1 MTDAIRKNKIIFV
14 PGKNPKPQPEDHRAL
29 LWRCLQHGLN
39 LVDPAA
45 AHSIA
50 AMSDCFELIAWNAIY
65 YGHVKDVDE
74 DVPWIE
80 VLCLKTGP
88 DAADVREALS
98 WRNKRARV
106 LYTLGD
112 HFPALI
118 PLLPDPA
125 VKSTIRETE
134 RYFRNQDGIGTHV
147 RELLKAPLRQAF
159 ADGDRVLVIG
169 HSMGTVIAYDA
180 LWELTH
186 LESHPGKVDL
196 FLTLGSPLGMHFVQ
210 DRLLGFQ
217 RNDRQR
223 FPCNIRNWINI
234 AAHGDLTALDPE
246 VRNDFLPM
254 IEQGCIESI
263 EDRHRGVFNY
273 FRSEKGLNE
282 HRSYGYLVEQHVA
295 RAILAWWR
303 GGSGQDRCRP
313 ETTAALAGSSGMA

>member
-1 MTDAIRKNKIIFV
+1 MTDGICKNKIIFV
-14 PGKNPKPQPEDHRAL
+14 PGKNPKPSAEDHRAL
-29 LWRCLQHGLN
+29 LWRCLQRGLQ

-45 AHSIA
+45 ARQIA
-50 AMSDCFELIAWNAIY
+50 ALSDCFQLVAWNAMY
-65 YGHVKDVDE
+65 YGQVKDVDE

-80 VLCLKTGP
+80 ALCHKTGP

-98 WRNKRARV
+98 WRNKRARI

-112 HFPALI
+112 LFPALI

-134 RYFRNQDGIGTHV
+134 RYFRNQGSIGTHV

-159 ADGDRVLVIG
+159 AAGDRGLVSG
-169 HSMGTVIAYDA
+169 HSMGAVSAYDA

-186 LESHPGKVDL
+186 LEANPGKVDL
-196 FLTLGSPLGMHFVQ
+196 LLTIGSPLGMHFVQ
-210 DRLLGFQ
+210 DRLLGF
-217 RNDRQR
+217 RDPYGQR
-223 FPCNIRNWINI
+223 FPCNIRHWVNI

-254 IEQGCIESI
+254 IEQGCAESI

-273 FRSEKGLNE
+273 FRNDKGLNM

-295 RAILAWWR
+295 RAILAWWQ
-303 GGSGQDRCRP
+303 GSADQACCAP
-313 ETTAALAGSSGMA
+313 EMAAPLAGRAGMA

>member
-1 MTDAIRKNKIIFV
+1 MTDAICKNKIIFV
-14 PGKNPKPQPEDHRAL
+14 PGKNPKPSPEDHRAL
-29 LWRCLQHGLN
+29 LWRCLRRGLD
-39 LVDPAA
+39 LVDPGGAQRMA
-45 AHSIA
+45 AHP
-50 AMSDCFELIAWNAIY
+50 DCFQLVSWNAMY
-65 YGHVKDVDE
+65 YGQVKDVDE

-80 VLCLKTGP
+80 ALCHKTGP

-112 HFPALI
+112 LFPALI

-134 RYFRNQDGIGTHV
+134 RYFRNQGSIGTHV

-159 ADGDRVLVIG
+159 AAGDRVLVIG
-169 HSMGTVIAYDA
+169 HSMGAVIAYDA

-186 LESHPGKVDL
+186 LEANPGKVDL
-196 FLTLGSPLGMHFVQ
+196 LLTLGSPLGMRFVQ
-210 DRLLGFQ
+210 ERLLGFC
-217 RNDRQR
+217 DPYGQR
-223 FPCNIRNWINI
+223 FPCNIRHWVNI

-254 IEQGCIESI
+254 IEQGCAESI

-273 FRSEKGLNE
+273 FRNDQGMNM

-295 RAILAWWR
+295 RAILAWWQ
-303 GGSGQDRCRP
+303 GSADPACCAP
-313 ETTAALAGSSGMA
+313 ETAAVLAGHAGMA